1 MKAFASLLLLVAVA
15 AAQDAGILIGQLK
28 TKQHGV
34 RGKVFAVDE
43 KTILV
48 KNFQYDGAG
57 PDAFFWVGTSKAP
70 GNEGY
75 ILAHPFAGKFYKYDD
90 DSAPILKGRFDGTED
105 IKLTLPEDLNVTDL
119 KWFSVWCRQFSVN
132 FGDLIFPENFSLEH
146 TDTFSNTK
154 LPPPLFSGNVHD
166 PRRVDIWSA
175 DHDQDA
181 QPEVEAEPDHHYDDH
196 YNDEHERFQ
205 PRRKGASNLHQ
216 DAQPAMEATNGHDD
230 HHNDEHERFQPRRN
244 GASNVFSSSH
254 TVVVL
259 SAVLAELL

>member
-1 MKAFASLLLLVAVA
+1 MKTFASLLLLVAVS
-15 AAQDAGILIGQLK
+15 AAQDAGVLIGELK

-43 KTILV
+43 KTFLV

-57 PDAFFWVGTSKAP
+57 PDAFFWVGTSEAP

-75 ILAHPFAGKFYKYDD
+75 ILAHPFKGKFYKYDD
-90 DSAPILKGRFDGTED
+90 ENAPILTGRFDGTED

-132 FGDLIFPENFSLEH
+132 FGDLIFPENFSLNKM
-146 TDTFSNTK
+146 TIPTVSTTTTFN
-154 LPPPLFSGNVHD
+154 LPPPLVPVNDFDNE
-166 PRRVDIWSA
+166 
-175 DHDQDA
+175 DA
-181 QPEVEAEPDHHYDDH
+181 FDDSDFKAEPVYEPDDDH

-205 PRRKGASNLHQ
+205 PRRNGASNLDQ
-216 DAQPAMEATNGHDD
+216 DAQPALEATNGHDD

-244 GASNVFSSSH
+244 GASNVFSLSH
-254 TVVVL
+254 TVVV
-259 SAVLAELL
+259 SAVFYKLL